1 MTPLGYALLPVGLLG
16 LLLST
21 KWLYRLFVFWTL
33 FSASSAINFGEAEKG
48 SGLQVWMFFG
58 SLWLLRL
65 ILEHIPAF
73 SFPIDR
79 RVLRPC
85 LWVTAFLFVGML
97 SLIMPLYINGRLII
111 ASPYL
116 GDDFGAPLY
125 FTGHHVTQLL
135 YLVFGVTITICV
147 AHYNLSDEQRHETE
161 RTILLSAIFVAIWG
175 LFQFVCNVTGISYP
189 DYIFNN
195 SASPFALGFSQTL
208 ENVGVRRISSV
219 ALEPSVFAQ
228 TVVAL
233 LPLTLPA
240 WIGRGRILSVA
251 LDRFSTV
258 LFLIVLIL
266 STSSTAYV
274 GILILALLL
283 LLVLLRTRII
293 SVVKATVLAA
303 CAVAVIVTVA
313 VVSVSAFPVLG
324 DVAKS
329 TLLDKSETF
338 SGLERVMTIELAYGY
353 FVRYPLLG
361 IGWGSAVSHDL
372 IIMLLSNVG
381 VIGAL
386 TFLGAMWYTMRSS
399 WRVMDS
405 LDSQMGLS
413 RAAWFLS
420 LAVTLSISIFSGF
433 PLAMGNFW
441 VAIGMV
447 IATSWRS
454 QTERERQYTPA
465 LA

>member
-1 MTPLGYALLPVGLLG
+1 
-16 LLLST
+16 
-21 KWLYRLFVFWTL
+21 
-33 FSASSAINFGEAEKG
+33 
-48 SGLQVWMFFG
+48 
-58 SLWLLRL
+58 
-65 ILEHIPAF
+65 
-73 SFPIDR
+73 
-79 RVLRPC
+79 
-85 LWVTAFLFVGML
+85 
-97 SLIMPLYINGRLII
+97 
-111 ASPYL
+111 
-116 GDDFGAPLY
+116 
-125 FTGHHVTQLL
+125 
-135 YLVFGVTITICV
+135 
-147 AHYNLSDEQRHETE
+147 
-161 RTILLSAIFVAIWG
+161 
-175 LFQFVCNVTGISYP
+175 
-189 DYIFNN
+189 
-195 SASPFALGFSQTL
+195 
-208 ENVGVRRISSV
+208 
-219 ALEPSVFAQ
+219 
-228 TVVAL
+228 VVAL

-372 IIMLLSNVG
+372 IIMLWSNVG

>member
-1 MTPLGYALLPVGLLG
+1 MTPLGYILLPIGLLG

-21 KWLYRLFVFWTL
+21 KWLYRLFIFWTL
-33 FSASSAINFGEAEKG
+33 FSASSAINVGEGEKG
-48 SGLQVWMFFG
+48 SALQVWMFFG

-73 SFPIDR
+73 SFSIDR

-85 LWVTAFLFVGML
+85 LWVTAFLFVGVL
-97 SLIMPLYINGRLII
+97 SLIMPLYINGKLVI

-116 GDDFGAPLY
+116 MDDFGAPLY
-125 FTGHHVTQLL
+125 LTWHNVTQLL

-208 ENVGVRRISSV
+208 EIVGVRRISSV

-228 TVVAL
+228 TLVAL

-251 LDRFSTV
+251 LDRLSTV
-258 LFLIVLIL
+258 LFLIMLIL
-266 STSSTAYV
+266 STSSTAYL
-274 GILILALLL
+274 GILILAILLL
-283 LLVLLRTRII
+283 FVLLRTHTI
-293 SVVKATVLAA
+293 SLARATVLVA
-303 CAVAVIVTVA
+303 CAVVVIVS
-313 VVSVSAFPVLG
+313 VVVLSVSAFPMLR
-324 DVAKS
+324 DVANS
-329 TLLDKSETF
+329 TLLDKSATY
-338 SGLERVMTIELAYGY
+338 SGLERMMTIELAYGY

-361 IGWGSAVSHDL
+361 VGWGSAVSHDL
-372 IIMLLSNVG
+372 IVMLLSNVG
-381 VIGAL
+381 IIGAL
-386 TFLGAMWYTMRSS
+386 TFFRRNL
-399 WRVMDS
+399 VHH
-405 LDSQMGLS
+405 
-413 RAAWFLS
+413 
-420 LAVTLSISIFSGF
+420 
-433 PLAMGNFW
+433 
-441 VAIGMV
+441 
-447 IATSWRS
+447 
-454 QTERERQYTPA
+454 A
-465 LA
+465 L